1 MTGTSHVPQSWSP
14 TGDWL
19 LFSSNTGGLLD
30 AWTGARNPGQKSTLM
45 LLKMKDRTTASFPNG
60 QSTDRAANGEF
71 SPDGA
76 WIAYS
81 VGVEP
86 SVVYVQPFP
95 ANGAVY
101 QISKDDDGHHP
112 WWSHDGRAL
121 FYVPGPD
128 GLARVTVTP
137 RPTFSFG
144 TVQSRPRGGLFESP
158 ITSRS
163 IDSTRDD
170 TTVIGIAL
178 SSVIKS
184 GNAVKPQF
192 DVILNWSEEL
202 KRLAPRAR

>member
-1 MTGTSHVPQSWSP
+1 
-14 TGDWL
+14 
-19 LFSSNTGGLLD
+19 
-30 AWTGARNPGQKSTLM
+30 M
-45 LLKMKDRTTASFPNG
+45 LLSMKDRTTVPVPRG
-60 QSTDRAANGEF
+60 QSADRAANGEF

-81 VGVEP
+81 VGQDP

-95 ANGAVY
+95 TTGAVY

-184 GNAVKPQF
+184 GNAVKPQI